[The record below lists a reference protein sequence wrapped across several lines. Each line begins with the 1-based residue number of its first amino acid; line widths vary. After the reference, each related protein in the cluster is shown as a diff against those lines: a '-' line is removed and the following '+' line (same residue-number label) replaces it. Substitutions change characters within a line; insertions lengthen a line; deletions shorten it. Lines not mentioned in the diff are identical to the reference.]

1 MQLTGAQALIKSL
14 EQAGVDVMFGYPGG
28 AILPTYDALLDSSIR
43 HVLVRHEQGGG
54 HMAEGYALATGKP
67 GVLMI
72 TSGPGATNAITP
84 IADAYLD
91 SVPLVVITGQ
101 VSTSVMGTDAFQEA
115 PIIGITAG
123 IVKHS
128 YLVQSAD
135 EIPRV
140 VAAAFYIAT
149 TGRPGPVLID
159 FPKNVSLETMEWY
172 WPTTVEELDL
182 PGYQPEVALDMDAV
196 NAAAELINQAERP
209 ILYVGGGT
217 IKSDASK
224 ELLAFAERTGMPVVT
239 TLQARGAFPDSHEQH
254 LGMPGMHGTYTAVT
268 AIQQSDLL
276 ISLGARFDDRV
287 TGKVSTFAPHAK
299 IIHVDIDPVE
309 FNKIKKVNVA
319 IQSNIAAALS
329 ALDQTGTKPK
339 NLDVWWKQLNAWREE
354 FPLFYEAQQE
364 GSPLRPQMVIEAIN
378 KSSKPGTIV
387 STDVGQHQMYA
398 SQFWKFEE
406 PHTWLSSGG
415 AGTMGFGLPAAI
427 GAKVGAPDTTVW
439 AIVGDGGVV
448 MTIQELLAASAAGIN
463 IKVCILNNEFLGM
476 VYQWQQLVYDGRL
489 SHVALPSPD
498 FVKIAEGMHCV
509 GIKATT
515 EAQMHAAIKQAN
527 EINDRPVVID
537 FRTDASENVWPMVH
551 AGASNDDIIVH
562 PTQRGN

>member
-28 AILPTYDALLDSSIR
+28 AILPTYDALLESSIR

-128 YLVQSAD
+128 YLVQSAA

-196 NAAAELINQAERP
+196 NAAAELINNAQRP

-224 ELLAFAERTGMPVVT
+224 ELWAFAERTGMPVVT
-239 TLQARGAFPDSHEQH
+239 TLQARGAFPDSHKQH

-268 AIQQSDLL
+268 AIQKSDLL

-287 TGKVSTFAPHAK
+287 TGKVSTFAPNAK

-319 IQSNIAAALS
+319 IQSNVAAAIS
-329 ALDQTGTKPK
+329 ALDKAGAKPK
-339 NLDVWWKQLNAWREE
+339 DLEVWWKQLNAWREE
-354 FPLFYEAQQE
+354 FPLFYEEQKE

-378 KSSKPGTIV
+378 ASSKPGTIV

-406 PHTWLSSGG
+406 PRTWLSSGG

-427 GAKVGAPDTTVW
+427 GAKVGAPDKTVW

-463 IKVCILNNEFLGM
+463 VKVCILNNEFLGM

-515 EAQMHAAIKQAN
+515 VEEMHAAIKQAN
-527 EINDRPVVID
+527 EINDKPVVID
-537 FRTDASENVWPMVH
+537 FRTDPSENVWPMVH
-551 AGASNDDIIVH
+551 AGASNDEIIVH

>member
-172 WPTTVEELDL
+172 WPSSVEELDL

-196 NAAAELINQAERP
+196 TEAAELINQAERP

-224 ELLAFAERTGMPVVT
+224 ELLAFA
-239 TLQARGAFPDSHEQH
+239 
-254 LGMPGMHGTYTAVT
+254 
-268 AIQQSDLL
+268 
-276 ISLGARFDDRV
+276 
-287 TGKVSTFAPHAK
+287 
-299 IIHVDIDPVE
+299 
-309 FNKIKKVNVA
+309 
-319 IQSNIAAALS
+319 
-329 ALDQTGTKPK
+329 
-339 NLDVWWKQLNAWREE
+339 
-354 FPLFYEAQQE
+354 
-364 GSPLRPQMVIEAIN
+364 
-378 KSSKPGTIV
+378 
-387 STDVGQHQMYA
+387 
-398 SQFWKFEE
+398 
-406 PHTWLSSGG
+406 
-415 AGTMGFGLPAAI
+415 
-427 GAKVGAPDTTVW
+427 
-439 AIVGDGGVV
+439 
-448 MTIQELLAASAAGIN
+448 
-463 IKVCILNNEFLGM
+463 
-476 VYQWQQLVYDGRL
+476 
-489 SHVALPSPD
+489 
-498 FVKIAEGMHCV
+498 
-509 GIKATT
+509 
-515 EAQMHAAIKQAN
+515 
-527 EINDRPVVID
+527 
-537 FRTDASENVWPMVH
+537 
-551 AGASNDDIIVH
+551 
-562 PTQRGN
+562 

>member
-172 WPTTVEELDL
+172 WPSSVEELDL

-196 NAAAELINQAERP
+196 TEAAELINQAERP

-319 IQSNIAAALS
+319 IQSNVAAALS
-329 ALDQTGTKPK
+329 ALDKTGTKPK
-339 NLDVWWKQLNAWREE
+339 NLEVWWKQLNAWREE
-354 FPLFYEAQQE
+354 FPLFYEAQEE
-364 GSPLRPQMVIEAIN
+364 G
-378 KSSKPGTIV
+378 
-387 STDVGQHQMYA
+387 
-398 SQFWKFEE
+398 
-406 PHTWLSSGG
+406 
-415 AGTMGFGLPAAI
+415 
-427 GAKVGAPDTTVW
+427 
-439 AIVGDGGVV
+439 
-448 MTIQELLAASAAGIN
+448 
-463 IKVCILNNEFLGM
+463 
-476 VYQWQQLVYDGRL
+476 
-489 SHVALPSPD
+489 
-498 FVKIAEGMHCV
+498 
-509 GIKATT
+509 
-515 EAQMHAAIKQAN
+515 
-527 EINDRPVVID
+527 
-537 FRTDASENVWPMVH
+537 
-551 AGASNDDIIVH
+551 
-562 PTQRGN
+562 